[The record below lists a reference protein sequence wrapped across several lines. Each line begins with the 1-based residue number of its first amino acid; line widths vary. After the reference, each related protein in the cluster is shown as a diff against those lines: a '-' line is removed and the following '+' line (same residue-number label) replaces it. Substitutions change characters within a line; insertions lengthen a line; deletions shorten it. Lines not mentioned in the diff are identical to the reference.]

1 MRYYIIRRLIHLI
14 PVLFVVSIVI
24 FSITMLLPGDPTLAN
39 LGDQASQ
46 TERLAMRSKMGLDR
60 PILLQYLTWLGNA
73 CSGDFGRSLR
83 TQEPVVEMLAARIP
97 VTLQLTLGGILLAV
111 VIGVPL
117 GILAALR
124 RNSWVDVLCSA
135 TATSGVAMPY
145 FWTGILLI
153 MLFALKLR
161 WLPPSG
167 YVPMLTAP
175 AENLKLMIMPTLT
188 IGIAMSALVMRQTRT
203 AMLQILSQDFIR
215 TARAKGVSE
224 TRVVLRHAL
233 RNALIPIITVIG
245 LQVGALVGGAVVTE
259 TVFDMPGL
267 GRMVVEGIFERDF
280 AAVQGAILV
289 IVIGVITINLMT
301 DLCYAVLD
309 RRITL

>member
-1 MRYYIIRRLIHLI
+1 
-14 PVLFVVSIVI
+14 
-24 FSITMLLPGDPTLAN
+24 
-39 LGDQASQ
+39 
-46 TERLAMRSKMGLDR
+46 
-60 PILLQYLTWLGNA
+60 
-73 CSGDFGRSLR
+73 
-83 TQEPVVEMLAARIP
+83 
-97 VTLQLTLGGILLAV
+97 
-111 VIGVPL
+111 
-117 GILAALR
+117 
-124 RNSWVDVLCSA
+124 
-135 TATSGVAMPY
+135 
-145 FWTGILLI
+145 
-153 MLFALKLR
+153 
-161 WLPPSG
+161 
-167 YVPMLTAP
+167 MLTAP

>member
-1 MRYYIIRRLIHLI
+1 MHHFIIRRLIHLV

-24 FSITMLLPGDPTLAN
+24 FSITLLLPGDPTLAV

-46 TERLAMRSKMGLDR
+46 AERLAMRTKMGLDR
-60 PILLQYLTWLGNA
+60 PILLQYVTWLGSA
-73 CSGDFGRSLR
+73 LTGDFGRSLR
-83 TQEPVVEMLAARIP
+83 TQEPVAEMLAARVP
-97 VTLQLTLGGILLAV
+97 VTLQLTLGAILLAV
-111 VIGVPL
+111 VVGVPL

-135 TATSGVAMPY
+135 TAMSGVAMPY
-145 FWTGILLI
+145 FWTAMLLI
-153 MLFALKLR
+153 ILFSLTLR

-167 YVPMLTAP
+167 YAP
-175 AENLKLMIMPTLT
+175 LLSAPVENLKLMILPTLT
-188 IGIAMSALVMRQTRT
+188 VGMAMSALVMRQTRT

-233 RNALIPIITVIG
+233 RNALIPVITVIG
-245 LQVGALVGGAVVTE
+245 LQTGALVGGAVVTE
-259 TVFDMPGL
+259 TVFGMPGL

-289 IVIGVITINLMT
+289 IVIGVLAVNLLT

-309 RRITL
+309 RRIKL

>member
-1 MRYYIIRRLIHLI
+1 MHYYIIRRLIHLI

-24 FSITMLLPGDPTLAN
+24 FSITMLLPGDPTLAI

-153 MLFALKLR
+153 MLFALKLG

>member
-1 MRYYIIRRLIHLI
+1 MHHYIIRRLIHLV

-24 FSITMLLPGDPTLAN
+24 FSITLLLPGDPTLAI

-46 TERLAMRSKMGLDR
+46 AERLAMRTKMGLDR
-60 PILLQYLTWLGNA
+60 PILLQYLTWLGSA
-73 CSGDFGRSLR
+73 FTGDFGRSLR
-83 TQEPVVEMLAARIP
+83 TQEPVAEMLAARVP
-97 VTLQLTLGGILLAV
+97 VTLQLTLGAILLAV
-111 VIGVPL
+111 AVGVPL

-135 TATSGVAMPY
+135 TAMSGVAMPY
-145 FWTGILLI
+145 FWTAMLLI
-153 MLFALKLR
+153 ILFSLTLR

-167 YVPMLTAP
+167 YVPLFTAP
-175 AENLKLMIMPTLT
+175 AENLKLMILPTLT
-188 IGIAMSALVMRQTRT
+188 VGMAMSALVMRQTRT

-233 RNALIPIITVIG
+233 RNALIPVVTVIG
-245 LQVGALVGGAVVTE
+245 LQTGALVGGAVVTE
-259 TVFDMPGL
+259 TVFGMPGL

-289 IVIGVITINLMT
+289 IVIGVLAVNLMT

-309 RRITL
+309 RRIKL

>member
-1 MRYYIIRRLIHLI
+1 MHHFVIRRLIHLV

-24 FSITMLLPGDPTLAN
+24 FSITLLLPGDPTLAI

-46 TERLAMRSKMGLDR
+46 AERLAMRTKMGLDR
-60 PILLQYLTWLGNA
+60 PILLQYLTWLGSA
-73 CSGDFGRSLR
+73 FTGDFGRSLR
-83 TQEPVVEMLAARIP
+83 TQEPVAEMLAARVP
-97 VTLQLTLGGILLAV
+97 VTLQLTLGAILLAV
-111 VIGVPL
+111 VVGVPL

-135 TATSGVAMPY
+135 TAMSGVAMPY
-145 FWTGILLI
+145 FWTAMLLI
-153 MLFALKLR
+153 ILFSLTLR

-167 YVPMLTAP
+167 YVPLFTAP
-175 AENLKLMIMPTLT
+175 LENLKLMILPTLT
-188 IGIAMSALVMRQTRT
+188 VGMAMSALVMRQTRT

-233 RNALIPIITVIG
+233 RNALIPVITVIG
-245 LQVGALVGGAVVTE
+245 LQPGALVGGAVVTE
-259 TVFDMPGL
+259 TVFGMPGL

-289 IVIGVITINLMT
+289 IVIGVLAVNLLT

-309 RRITL
+309 RRIKL

>member
-1 MRYYIIRRLIHLI
+1 
-14 PVLFVVSIVI
+14 
-24 FSITMLLPGDPTLAN
+24 
-39 LGDQASQ
+39 
-46 TERLAMRSKMGLDR
+46 
-60 PILLQYLTWLGNA
+60 
-73 CSGDFGRSLR
+73 
-83 TQEPVVEMLAARIP
+83 
-97 VTLQLTLGGILLAV
+97 
-111 VIGVPL
+111 
-117 GILAALR
+117 
-124 RNSWVDVLCSA
+124 
-135 TATSGVAMPY
+135 MPY

-259 TVFDMPGL
+259 TVFNMPGL